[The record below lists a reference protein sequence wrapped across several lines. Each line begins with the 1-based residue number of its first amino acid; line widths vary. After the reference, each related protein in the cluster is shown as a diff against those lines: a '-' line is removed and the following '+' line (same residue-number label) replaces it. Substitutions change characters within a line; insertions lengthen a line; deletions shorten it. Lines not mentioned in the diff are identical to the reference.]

1 MSAIPG
7 ADEASSIIGDISSRV
22 EGASSI
28 IEDVS
33 SIIEDETTS
42 LLSSR
47 QFRTTKE
54 IPDSTEQSRIP
65 LTAIFTPS
73 QDCTKDDTFNKWGAP
88 GRVEYGMDYGA
99 SKESCYPSGYS
110 EYQYLSDDV
119 YYSPGVC
126 PHSYVYAS
134 TWLAVSNNGPVTT
147 FAKCCPRFIGSY
159 VTSEWSC
166 CSVQSSPDTIT
177 IGESTFTPLSAIY
190 YANPI
195 FVAWQESDISRF
207 SPQSEARAALQRA
220 GVTLPPEL
228 STATITTDE
237 SSRST
242 SGTQPTQTEGED
254 PESGGGGLSSGAVA
268 GIVVVAVLAGVLV
281 VVAIWWFMKRYKVTR
296 KDTNVGESGQSWVQQ
311 IYQVPDTTKTPDE
324 VVETQ
329 RTGLQG

>member
-126 PHSYVYAS
+126 PHS
-134 TWLAVSNNGPVTT
+134 
-147 FAKCCPRFIGSY
+147 FIGSY